1 MPKASPFPS
10 TSSAVSRLAIAAL
23 VSSRSTGSIP
33 SPSNHAR
40 TSVPFTPVPV
50 K

>member
-1 MPKASPFPS
+1 M
-10 TSSAVSRLAIAAL
+10 AAL
-23 VSSRSTGSIP
+23 VSSRSTGSMP

-40 TSVPFTPVPV
+40 VSVPFTPVPV